1 MYSRI
6 LLTTDGSHDSHAAV
20 AYTIPLALAMHARV
34 IVLEAIESSA
44 EVYKRASAAG
54 WVPSGTGFLTDDNVS
69 QLIASERA
77 AATHHVEAI
86 GAELERAGVAE
97 IECRVVEGPPGPG
110 IVAAAREAG
119 CDTIVLATHGR
130 SGIGRLLLGS
140 VADYVAR
147 QAPCAVVLVP
157 VHTRSP
163 S

>member
-20 AYTIPLALAMHARV
+20 AYATALALATHASV
-34 IVLEAIESSA
+34 VVFEAIESPA

-54 WVPSGTGFLTDDNVS
+54 WAPSGTGFLTDDNVG

-86 GAELERAGVAE
+86 RAELERAGVTR
-97 IECRVVEGPPGPG
+97 IESRVAEGPPGPG
-110 IVAAAREAG
+110 IVATAREAG

-157 VHTRSP
+157 AHSRSE